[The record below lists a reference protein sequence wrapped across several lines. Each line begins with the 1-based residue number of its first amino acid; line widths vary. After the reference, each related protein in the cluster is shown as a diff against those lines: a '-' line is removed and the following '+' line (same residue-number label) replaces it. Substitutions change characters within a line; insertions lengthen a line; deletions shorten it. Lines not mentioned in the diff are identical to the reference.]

1 MALIS
6 QILPSVSKKKGERK
20 WKKKKPQS
28 TTHTGF
34 PKKKQKAT
42 CYQNKFHTHAY
53 DTLQN
58 EIS

>member
-6 QILPSVSKKKGERK
+6 QILPSVSKKEERK
-20 WKKKKPQS
+20 RKKKKPQF

-42 CYQNKFHTHAY
+42 CYQNKFHTHTY

-58 EIS
+58 ETS